1 VTRNPDRNLLLQ
13 EEVHTLLQKGT
24 VELVNPP
31 LTPGYYSLL
40 FLVPKKNGKMR
51 PVIDLSVLNQHLIV
65 PHFKMETNRS
75 IRGSIRLGM
84 WTTSLDLTDAY
95 FHIPISPKFRKFLR
109 FVWEDRV
116 YAFKAM
122 PFGLSTAPLVFTR
135 VFQEV
140 VAHLHSQSILI
151 HFFLFGRFLIEKY
164 VPISTQTGFP
174 NFMEEVGAS
183 SQPRPHFSRG
193 TLSDTSGAS
202 FSHRGK
208 HFNSTITGEQICS
221 GIVSNSSSIFTA
233 DRFSDFSDGCYS
245 SRPSTYT
252 PNSVVPEGVLA
263 SSYSNVGGLY
273 SCSSQTTASS
283 SVVVT
288 EVQPFDRCTSE
299 RPRIHTDSLH
309 RCLPNRMGC
318 LPRRENSVRGVGR
331 LSFRRAHKSSGNE
344 GSSTVMETL
353 PRSDS
358 KTVSVDSQRQY
369 DSGGLSSESGEN
381 SLLFSISSMK
391 RNSVAMRQ
399 SPDSV
404 DRETCPGQSESNS
417 GCVISIPC
425 SSEYGMGVSSS
436 NFSSNHS
443 DLGSPPDRSVCHQF
457 ELQTG
462 DICISNP
469 RPESLGSGCND
480 SWKEMFNYIFPPF
493 RLLHRI
499 LHKMRED
506 GCKTILIAPAWSR
519 QSWFPDLLL
528 LSCAKPLRLP
538 LRGDLL
544 SQFKGKKLHQGLEK
558 LHLHA
563 WLLSGRLSDREAFL
577 KKQPSASLEQL

>member
-1 VTRNPDRNLLLQ
+1 MVHPLRQYNLPRKKIFFSYSSGRQISPLSESVVTDHFRQVGSFSTGGGGGLEFQFQNRPPLSSVPVNMSVTRNPDRNLLLQ
-13 EEVHTLLQKGT
+13 EVVHTLLQKGT
-24 VELVNPP
+24 VELMNPP

-109 FVWEDRV
+109 FVGEDRV

-221 GIVSNSSSIFTA
+221 GIVSNSS
-233 DRFSDFSDGCYS
+233 
-245 SRPSTYT
+245 
-252 PNSVVPEGVLA
+252 
-263 SSYSNVGGLY
+263 
-273 SCSSQTTASS
+273 
-283 SVVVT
+283 
-288 EVQPFDRCTSE
+288 
-299 RPRIHTDSLH
+299 
-309 RCLPNRMGC
+309 
-318 LPRRENSVRGVGR
+318 
-331 LSFRRAHKSSGNE
+331 
-344 GSSTVMETL
+344 
-353 PRSDS
+353 
-358 KTVSVDSQRQY
+358 
-369 DSGGLSSESGEN
+369 
-381 SLLFSISSMK
+381 
-391 RNSVAMRQ
+391 
-399 SPDSV
+399 
-404 DRETCPGQSESNS
+404 
-417 GCVISIPC
+417 
-425 SSEYGMGVSSS
+425 
-436 NFSSNHS
+436 
-443 DLGSPPDRSVCHQF
+443 
-457 ELQTG
+457 
-462 DICISNP
+462 
-469 RPESLGSGCND
+469 
-480 SWKEMFNYIFPPF
+480 
-493 RLLHRI
+493 
-499 LHKMRED
+499 
-506 GCKTILIAPAWSR
+506 
-519 QSWFPDLLL
+519 
-528 LSCAKPLRLP
+528 
-538 LRGDLL
+538 
-544 SQFKGKKLHQGLEK
+544 
-558 LHLHA
+558 
-563 WLLSGRLSDREAFL
+563 
-577 KKQPSASLEQL
+577 